1 MQKVVD
7 DPGAV
12 PPQFNTPVPV
22 CAPVPVSRTR
32 EVTKDKPKTAHDR
45 NPLIRMDESTAKK
58 LNARR
63 VPDTVDALLGRR
75 DSSEV
80 VTLSVGR
87 KPLQVVQ
94 EDHR

>member
-12 PPQFNTPVPV
+12 DPQFNTPVPV

-32 EVTKDKPKTAHDR
+32 EVTKDKPKTASDR
-45 NPLIRMDESTAKK
+45 SPLIRMDESMVRR

-63 VPDTVDALLGRR
+63 VPDTVDALLGRA
-75 DSSEV
+75 DGDQPV
-80 VTLSVGR
+80 ALALGR
-87 KPLQVVQ
+87 KPLQVVREEQ
-94 EDHR
+94 R